1 MLATPQKQITKNQPF
16 THLNLIGI
24 EQIETDNE
32 RLDRKI
38 EELIDTE
45 QQLLNKISST
55 FYLWKQKNEEKQ
67 EQIKILERKCEELA
81 EFLVNLSTHS

>member
-1 MLATPQKQITKNQPF
+1 MLAAPQKQITENPPF
-16 THLNLIGI
+16 THLNLMGI

-32 RLDRKI
+32 KLDRKI

-45 QQLLNKISST
+45 QQLLNKISAA
-55 FYLWKQKNEEKQ
+55 FYLWKQKNEEKH

-81 EFLVNLSTHS
+81 EFLVNLSIHS

>member
-1 MLATPQKQITKNQPF
+1 MLATPQKQITENQPF
-16 THLNLIGI
+16 SHLNLMGI
-24 EQIETDNE
+24 EQIETE
-32 RLDRKI
+32 FVKLDQKI

-45 QQLLNKISST
+45 QQLLNKISAA

-81 EFLVNLSTHS
+81 EFLVNMSTHS